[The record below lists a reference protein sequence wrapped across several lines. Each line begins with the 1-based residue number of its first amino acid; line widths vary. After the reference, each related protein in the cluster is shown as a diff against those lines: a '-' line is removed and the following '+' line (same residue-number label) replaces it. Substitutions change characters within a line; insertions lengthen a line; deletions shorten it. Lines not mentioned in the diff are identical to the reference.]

1 MKSAEEMFKE
11 LGYECKYIKQCIYY
25 RKIDYSLMRIVAEIT
40 FDLKKQIYYCDC
52 GMAIRIPNKKEQKAI
67 NKQCKELGWI

>member
-25 RKIDYSLMRIVAEIT
+25 RKIDCSLMRIVAEIT
-40 FDLKKQIYYCDC
+40 FDLKKQIHYCNC

-67 NKQCKELGWI
+67 QQQLKELGWI

>member
-67 NKQCKELGWI
+67 NKQREELGWI

>member
-1 MKSAEEMFKE
+1 MEARKMFEE

-52 GMAIRIPNKKEQKAI
+52 GMAIRIPNKEERKAI
-67 NKQCKELGWI
+67 KRQCEELGWI